1 MIYHVDGT
9 LDHCEV
15 GGCVIDCCGVGY
27 WLSISDNTY
36 SEICPHIGERVKLF
50 TYLQVREDGVELYGF
65 KNADELGAFKLL
77 ITVSGVGPK
86 AAMSILSQLTPDR
99 FAYAVCTED
108 VKALARANGIGA
120 KTAARIVLELKDK
133 ISKDTVSGIGANM
146 SAPAA
151 PQGKQESGKLSEAID
166 ALTVLGYSRSESLD
180 ALKNLD
186 LSFYGNARTA
196 SIHTHI
202 NLWIII

>member
-9 LDHCEV
+9 LDYCEV

-50 TYLQVREDGVELYGF
+50 SYLQVREDGVELYGF

-86 AAMSILSQLTPDR
+86 AGMAILSMFTPDR
-99 FAYAVCTED
+99 LYNAICSQDT
-108 VKALARANGIGA
+108 KAIARANGIGA
-120 KTAARIVLELKDK
+120 KTAARVVLELHDK
-133 ISKDTVSGIGANM
+133 VSKMYFGG
-146 SAPAA
+146 SAPTPSTIVGAGA
-151 PQGKQESGKLSEAID
+151 TIVKGKGNLGEALD
-166 ALTVLGYSRSESLD
+166 ALIVLGYGRSEAQR
-180 ALKNLD
+180 ALAGIDPTLEVEK
-186 LSFYGNARTA
+186 
-196 SIHTHI
+196 
-202 NLWIII
+202 IIPLALAKLM